1 MTRLF
6 PSSALVAA
14 RTLVLASVAA
24 AALFVADTPARAQ
37 VAVYDPTNHVQ
48 NVLQA
53 ARALEQINNQIQS
66 LQNEAT
72 MLMNEARHLTRLPYS
87 SLQTLQT
94 QVERTRGLLA
104 EAQTLAYDVREIEAA
119 FDGRYG
125 AAPLSASERDLV
137 TRARERWGAS
147 VAGFEDAMRLQAGV
161 VQGLGATRQEMDR
174 LVGASQDA
182 EGALQAAQA
191 GNQLL
196 ALQSSQL
203 VELTA
208 LLAAQGRAEALDAA
222 DRAAA
227 RADAQARFR
236 RFMGAR
242 EQ

>member
-1 MTRLF
+1 MNHRRLCV
-6 PSSALVAA
+6 ALAA
-14 RTLVLASVAA
+14 VLLVGLN
-24 AALFVADTPARAQ
+24 TPVQAQ

-72 MLMNEARHLTRLPYS
+72 ALVNQARNLASLPYS
-87 SLQTLQT
+87 SLATLQG
-94 QVERTRGLLA
+94 QIDRTRGLLA

-125 AAPLSASERDLV
+125 APPLSASEQTLV
-137 TRARERWGAS
+137 ARARERWRSS
-147 VAGFEDAMRLQAGV
+147 VAGLEDAMRLQAGV
-161 VQGLGATRQEMDR
+161 IQGLGATRGEMDR
-174 LVGASQDA
+174 LVGASQTA
-182 EGALQAAQA
+182 TGALQAAQA

-208 LLAAQGRAEALDAA
+208 LLAAQGRADALDAA

-236 RFMGAR
+236 RFMGG
-242 EQ
+242 QDQ

>member
-1 MTRLF
+1 MIRF
-6 PSSALVAA
+6 RPSVALAV
-14 RTLVLASVAA
+14 ASVLLAA
-24 AALFVADTPARAQ
+24 QPPTPAQARMQ
-37 VAVYDPTNHVQ
+37 WAVYDAAGHVQ

-66 LQNEAT
+66 LQNEAA
-72 MLMNEARHLTRLPYS
+72 MLVNEARNLASLPHS
-87 SLQTLQT
+87 SLQTLQD
-94 QVERTRGLLA
+94 QVERTRALLA
-104 EAQTLAYDVREIEAA
+104 EAQTLAYDVQEIETA
-119 FDGRYG
+119 FDTRYG
-125 AAPLSASERDLV
+125 AARVTASERELIE
-137 TRARERWGAS
+137 RAQARWRTS

-161 VQGLGATRQEMDR
+161 VQGLGATRDEMGR
-174 LVGASQDA
+174 LVEASQGA
-182 EGALQAAQA
+182 TGALQAAQA

-208 LLAAQGRAEALDAA
+208 LLAAQGRASALDAA

-236 RFMGAR
+236 RFMGER

>member
-1 MTRLF
+1 MIRPPL
-6 PSSALVAA
+6 SATFSAA
-14 RTLVLASVAA
+14 LAA
-24 AALFVADTPARAQ
+24 AVLLAATAPAQAQ

-66 LQNEAT
+66 LQNEAAALT
-72 MLMNEARHLTRLPYS
+72 NQARNLASLPYS
-87 SLQTLQT
+87 SLQTLQG
-94 QVERTRGLLA
+94 QVDRTRGLLA
-104 EAQTLAYDVREIEAA
+104 EAQTLAYDMREIEAA

-125 AAPLSASERDLV
+125 AAQMSASERDLV
-137 TRARERWGAS
+137 ARARARWNSS

-174 LVGASQDA
+174 LVGASQTA
-182 EGALQAAQA
+182 TGALQAAQA

-208 LLAAQGRAEALDAA
+208 LLAAQGRADALEAA

-236 RFMGAR
+236 RFMGNP
-242 EQ
+242 QQ

>member
-1 MTRLF
+1 MNRPRL
-6 PSSALVAA
+6 PVVLPVAL
-14 RTLVLASVAA
+14 A
-24 AALFVADTPARAQ
+24 AALAAGALTLSVPAQAQ
-37 VAVYDPTNHVQ
+37 VAVYDPTNHIQ
-48 NVLQA
+48 NVIQA

-72 MLMNEARHLTRLPYS
+72 GLINQARNLESLPYS
-87 SLQTLQT
+87 SLQTLQG
-94 QVERTRGLLA
+94 QVDRTRGLLA

-125 AAPLSASERDLV
+125 AAPLSASERDLIA
-137 TRARERWGAS
+137 RARERWRSS

-161 VQGLGATRQEMDR
+161 VEGMGATRQELDR
-174 LVGASQDA
+174 LVGASQTA
-182 EGALQAAQA
+182 TGALQAAQA
-191 GNQLL
+191 GNQLI

-208 LLAAQGRAEALDAA
+208 LLAAQGRAESLDAA

-236 RFMGAR
+236 RFMSDPD
-242 EQ
+242 Q

>member
-1 MTRLF
+1 MIRF
-6 PSSALVAA
+6 RP
-14 RTLVLASVAA
+14 A
-24 AALFVADTPARAQ
+24 AALAAGAALLAAQAPASAHAAMQ
-37 VAVYDPTNHVQ
+37 WAVYDAAGHVQ
-48 NVLQA
+48 NVIQA

-72 MLMNEARHLTRLPYS
+72 MLVNDARNLASLPYS
-87 SLQTLQT
+87 SLQTLQG

-104 EAQTLAYDVREIEAA
+104 EAQTLAYDVQAIETA
-119 FDGRYG
+119 FDSRYG
-125 AAPLSASERDLV
+125 DIRVSTSERDLID
-137 TRARERWGAS
+137 RARARWNTS

-161 VQGLGATRQEMDR
+161 VQGLGATQDEMGR
-174 LVGASQDA
+174 LVGVSQNA
-182 EGALQAAQA
+182 TGALQAAQA

-208 LLAAQGRAEALDAA
+208 LLAAQGRATALDAA

-227 RADAQARFR
+227 RADAEARFR
-236 RFMGAR
+236 RFMGER